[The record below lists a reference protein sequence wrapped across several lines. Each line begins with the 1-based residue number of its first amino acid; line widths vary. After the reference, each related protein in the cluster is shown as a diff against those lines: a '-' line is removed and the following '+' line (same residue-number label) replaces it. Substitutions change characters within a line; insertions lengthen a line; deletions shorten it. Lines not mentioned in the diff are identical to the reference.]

1 MACAGLTLPKIYLM
15 QEKIFWKLNHIT
27 CNPNLKRS
35 KIREPNSTNSARKTA
50 SFICIWEGH
59 QRNNLPSSSQSW
71 YRSQSEMIQFSNN
84 GQFFTTWRRNKTTKT
99 KQEQR
104 KQTNWENKQ

>member
-15 QEKIFWKLNHIT
+15 QEKN
-27 CNPNLKRS
+27 
-35 KIREPNSTNSARKTA
+35 
-50 SFICIWEGH
+50 FICIWEGH